1 MNQKI
6 ALYGGSFDPPHLGH
20 LAVVEEALKTL
31 DIDKLIIVP
40 AFQNPFKN
48 ETHASSTLR
57 LKWLKKIFE
66 GNKRVEISDF
76 EVKQNRPVSSF
87 ETVSHFQKSYE
98 KIYFIIG
105 ADNLQV
111 LTSWSNYEKLNKLL
125 TWVVAS
131 RDKLEIPD
139 NYIQLDVDI
148 AVSSSEIRE
157 HPAHFQHPE
166 LLSAEIIDF
175 YKIKKREIN
184 E

>member
-20 LAVVEEALKTL
+20 LAVVEEALRTL
-31 DIDKLIIVP
+31 DIDKLIVVP

-76 EVKQNRPVSSF
+76 EVTQNRSVSSF

-105 ADNLQV
+105 ADNLPQ
-111 LTSWSNYEKLNKLL
+111 LTSWNNFEKLNKLI

-131 RDKLEIPD
+131 RDKRAIAED
-139 NYIQLDVDI
+139 FIQLNVDV

-157 HPAHFQHPE
+157 NPSHFKHPKQ
-166 LLSAEIIDF
+166 LSVEIIDF
-175 YKIKKREIN
+175 YKINKESK
-184 E
+184 